1 MNFSRRNAT
10 QPLPP
15 LPERTYTL
23 AMSRNLMMPTIHGNR
38 RRECWR
44 PQTKLPA
51 PASGLTSM
59 DGVGSRGLPLPVLAA
74 HGHQVAIN
82 AVAAREAIA
91 FARAIGPETQLAQH
105 MARGRIVVKP
115 AGLDHIG
122 PQIAEG
128 KGQNL
133 ACRLCCVTLLPVWSA
148 EPVADLIAL
157 LAQMLASHPHE
168 RAITLARDR
177 EREVRRFGAPLFQTT
192 DKGVR

>member
-10 QPLPP
+10 QPFPP

-51 PASGLTSM
+51 PACGLTSM

-74 HGHQVAIN
+74 HGHQKTKN
-82 AVAAREAIA
+82 TKTTHETIA

-105 MARGRIVVKP
+105 
-115 AGLDHIG
+115 
-122 PQIAEG
+122 
-128 KGQNL
+128 
-133 ACRLCCVTLLPVWSA
+133 
-148 EPVADLIAL
+148 
-157 LAQMLASHPHE
+157 
-168 RAITLARDR
+168 
-177 EREVRRFGAPLFQTT
+177 
-192 DKGVR
+192 